1 MPPSCPQEVEE
12 DALVADAGGWRGGTG
27 NMEVMVLEIGLST
40 GKGHEV
46 YIGAGEVGVI
56 RWSPGL
62 ATNL

>member
-1 MPPSCPQEVEE
+1 
-12 DALVADAGGWRGGTG
+12 
-27 NMEVMVLEIGLST
+27 MEVMVLEIGLST